1 MIVSVDNLTHA
12 FGATTVLRG
21 LTFQVARG
29 AAYGILGPNGCG
41 KSTLFRILAT
51 LLKPVA
57 GAASIDGAD
66 LRGRSSAVRRKLGV
80 IFQASTLDGRLSV
93 EENLVAHGHL
103 YGVSGAALRAR
114 VEALLQQFDLGARR
128 GERVSLLSG
137 GFRRRVEIAR
147 ALLHEPPV
155 LLMDEASAGLDPAA
169 RRAMWS
175 ALHELR
181 ASRGLTI
188 LFTTHLM
195 DEAENATTLLILSEG
210 RTLAED
216 TPAALKALV
225 GGDVVSFQPAPGSAA
240 EALAASLRQR
250 FPLEFRAIHGEV
262 RVETPGGHR
271 FLAEAMEA
279 LPGRIHA
286 ASLHRP
292 SLEDVF
298 VHLAGRPLEEQ
309 PHA

>member
-1 MIVSVDNLTHA
+1 MIVSADKLTHA
-12 FGATTVLRG
+12 FGATRVLRG
-21 LTFQVARG
+21 LTFQVAQG

-51 LLKPVA
+51 LLKPDA
-57 GAASIDGAD
+57 GTASIDGAD
-66 LRGRSSAVRRKLGV
+66 LRGRSSAVRGKLGV

-103 YGVSGAALRAR
+103 YGISGAALRAR
-114 VEALLQQFDLGARR
+114 VEVLLEEFELGARR
-128 GERVSLLSG
+128 RDRVSLLSG

-147 ALLHEPPV
+147 ALLHEPRV
-155 LLMDEASAGLDPAA
+155 LLMDEASSGLDPAA
-169 RRAMWS
+169 RRAMWAS
-175 ALHELR
+175 LHQLR

-195 DEAENATTLLILSEG
+195 DEAENASTLLVMSEG
-210 RTLAED
+210 RALAED
-216 TPAALKALV
+216 TPEALKALV
-225 GGDVVSFQPAPGSAA
+225 GGDVVSFEPAPGGSAEGLA
-240 EALAASLRQR
+240 AALAER
-250 FPLEFRAIHGEV
+250 FGLEFRAMDGGV

-298 VHLAGRPLEEQ
+298 VHLAGRPLEEH